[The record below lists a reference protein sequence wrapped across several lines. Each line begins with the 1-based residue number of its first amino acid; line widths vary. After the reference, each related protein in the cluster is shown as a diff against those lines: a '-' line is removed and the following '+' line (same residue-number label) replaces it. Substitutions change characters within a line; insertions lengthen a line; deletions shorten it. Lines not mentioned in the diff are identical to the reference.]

1 MKHLKLFLLL
11 GLCISFTAVVSAQ
24 QKMLTVEEAVAAA
37 LENNYDILLRKNDS
51 AVYAL
56 NNQYARGLFYPRFN
70 ASNTFVINHN
80 NQKQRLPDGTER
92 GASGIRSNNE
102 NAAVNMNWTVF
113 DGLKMFATRDRI
125 AAEAVLGDLNLKAQ
139 LNTTVADVI
148 NTYYAIV
155 RQKEQLK
162 AIKEQMRINETRV
175 EQAEKKFS
183 TGLGAK
189 PELLQ
194 AKLDLNAQLSSLL
207 NQQTVID
214 LLKEDLNLLI
224 SFAPGT
230 DYEVADSI
238 PINLN
243 LSFDDIYSGAA
254 KSNPSVAVARQQQL
268 IAGYALKE
276 RKAERFPTINI
287 NGAYVFSKTNNQT
300 VVNNFTPLFNRNM
313 GYNYGVSAV
322 IPIFNGFT
330 VRRQIKEAA
339 LNVNYQ
345 DLQYRFEQ
353 SKVNAAI
360 TGAFKSYTLQK
371 KNLALEEENIRLAK
385 ENVYI
390 AVERFRLGVSTLIEL
405 RETQKSLEDA
415 YNRLISARYNTKLAE
430 TTLLRLKGELVK

>member
-1 MKHLKLFLLL
+1 
-11 GLCISFTAVVSAQ
+11 
-24 QKMLTVEEAVAAA
+24 
-37 LENNYDILLRKNDS
+37 
-51 AVYAL
+51 
-56 NNQYARGLFYPRFN
+56 
-70 ASNTFVINHN
+70 
-80 NQKQRLPDGTER
+80 
-92 GASGIRSNNE
+92 
-102 NAAVNMNWTVF
+102 
-113 DGLKMFATRDRI
+113 
-125 AAEAVLGDLNLKAQ
+125 
-139 LNTTVADVI
+139 
-148 NTYYAIV
+148 
-155 RQKEQLK
+155 
-162 AIKEQMRINETRV
+162 
-175 EQAEKKFS
+175 
-183 TGLGAK
+183 
-189 PELLQ
+189 
-194 AKLDLNAQLSSLL
+194 LNAQLSSLL

-390 AVERFRLGVSTLIEL
+390 AVERLRLGVSTLIEL

>member
-1 MKHLKLFLLL
+1 
-11 GLCISFTAVVSAQ
+11 
-24 QKMLTVEEAVAAA
+24 
-37 LENNYDILLRKNDS
+37 
-51 AVYAL
+51 
-56 NNQYARGLFYPRFN
+56 
-70 ASNTFVINHN
+70 
-80 NQKQRLPDGTER
+80 
-92 GASGIRSNNE
+92 
-102 NAAVNMNWTVF
+102 MNWTVF

-276 RKAERFPTINI
+276 RKAERFPTISI
-287 NGAYVFSKTNNQT
+287 NGAYVFTKTNNQT

-339 LNVNYQ
+339 LNVSYQ

-390 AVERFRLGVSTLIEL
+390 AVERLRLGVSTLIEL